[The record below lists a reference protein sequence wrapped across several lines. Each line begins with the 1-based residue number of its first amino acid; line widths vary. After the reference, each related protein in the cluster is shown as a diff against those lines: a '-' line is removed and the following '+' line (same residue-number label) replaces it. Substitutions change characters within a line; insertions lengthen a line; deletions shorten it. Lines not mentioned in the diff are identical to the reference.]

1 MFKSYIMND
10 KNNKNFINII
20 IGFNA
25 EWIKYLFA
33 NTLKL
38 KVILKKH
45 KKN

>member
-25 EWIKYLFA
+25 E
-33 NTLKL
+33 
-38 KVILKKH
+38 
-45 KKN
+45 